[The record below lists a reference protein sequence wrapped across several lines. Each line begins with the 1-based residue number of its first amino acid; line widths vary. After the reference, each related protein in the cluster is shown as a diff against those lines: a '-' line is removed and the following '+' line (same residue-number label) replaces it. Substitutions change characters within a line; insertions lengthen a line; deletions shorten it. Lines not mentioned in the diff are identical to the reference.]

1 MKGAGYK
8 AATSS
13 TFHHLDNHFLSSV
26 HRQAVS
32 VDQESNTGTL
42 PLSLVS
48 IFCSIINRLDPAF
61 NIRARPV
68 GFPGIVLAA
77 VANRT
82 DVVGEEQ
89 WHFINLFVSGD
100 ILSPSEL
107 RSFAALAG
115 LERSM
120 DVEVFRPASARDMVS
135 PSPRPYG
142 SELTMLSRI
151 KCIRAARNIIQS
163 VRTEDSA
170 NPTPA
175 LYAAAMALFILSPPS
190 PVTAYAN
197 WIVGICQADYE
208 SDVGVIERDVLP
220 ALPPAE
226 RTNMG
231 LITQVI
237 RDVDDTVPTLKE
249 GLDLKWK
256 PGHVFRHRL
265 FSYVAVIRAWDMTCE
280 ASENCKF
287 PSGSEMESSP
297 RVNSSGFG

>member
-1 MKGAGYK
+1 MA
-8 AATSS
+8 
-13 TFHHLDNHFLSSV
+13 FHQPVRVGRHL
-26 HRQAVS
+26 
-32 VDQESNTGTL
+32 ESFGT
-42 PLSLVS
+42 
-48 IFCSIINRLDPAF
+48 SIIRSSRGPRTQHGRRGLPPCLCQRHGESLTPTVW
-61 NIRARPV
+61 IRAD
-68 GFPGIVLAA
+68 
-77 VANRT
+77 
-82 DVVGEEQ
+82 DV
-89 WHFINLFVSGD
+89 
-100 ILSPSEL
+100 
-107 RSFAALAG
+107 
-115 LERSM
+115 
-120 DVEVFRPASARDMVS
+120 
-135 PSPRPYG
+135 
-142 SELTMLSRI
+142 SRI